1 MPNTNKEHYFFSD
14 QMYICF
20 LTSCKSAI
28 EMAEIPLYSS
38 QYSRRDYNQHQL
50 ISLLLLKEFIGQG
63 YRELVKLIE
72 ISGIVQESLGLAQIP
87 HFSTLCKFSSRLESS
102 FLNRIFKKTC
112 HLMSIVDSHVEVAAI
127 DSTGFVTDSSSY
139 YYSARTEKLRKDFIK
154 VTISVNTKNLS
165 ILAIKTSNSRCH
177 DSQLAIPVLRA
188 SHNMKKAEVYVMD
201 KAYDSEAIHNFI
213 HTELN
218 SDAIIP
224 TRNWSASYVS
234 GPHRQ
239 KMAQAFDRETYHQR
253 NIVETVF
260 SVIKRKFGDK
270 INARK
275 YHTKLKEIKLKCIVY
290 QLDRFLKYQRVFN
303 VL

>member
-1 MPNTNKEHYFFSD
+1 MPNNNKEQYFFSD
-14 QMYICF
+14 QTYICF
-20 LTSCKSAI
+20 LTACRSAI
-28 EMAEIPLYSS
+28 EMAKIPLYSS
-38 QYSRRDYNQHQL
+38 PYSRRDYNQHQL

-63 YRELVKLIE
+63 YRELIKLTE
-72 ISGIVQESLGLAQIP
+72 ISEILQESLGLAKIP
-87 HFSTLCKFSSRLESS
+87 HYSTLCKFVSRWDSSS
-102 FLNRIFKKTC
+102 LNQIFKKTC
-112 HLMSIVDSHVEVAAI
+112 NLMSIVDDHVTIAAI

-165 ILAIKTSNSRCH
+165 ILAIKTTNSRCH
-177 DSQLAIPVLRA
+177 DSKVAIPVLRA
-188 SHNMKKAEVYVMD
+188 SHKAKKADVYVMD
-201 KAYDSEAIHNFI
+201 KAYDSETIHDFIHN
-213 HTELN
+213 ELN

-224 TRNWSASYVS
+224 TRNWNASYVS
-234 GPHRQ
+234 GPYRQ
-239 KMAQAFDRETYHQR
+239 RMAQGFDREIYHQR

>member
-1 MPNTNKEHYFFSD
+1 
-14 QMYICF
+14 
-20 LTSCKSAI
+20 
-28 EMAEIPLYSS
+28 MAKIPLYSS
-38 QYSRRDYNQHQL
+38 QYSRKDYNQHQL
-50 ISLLLLKEFIGQG
+50 LSLLLLKEFIGQG
-63 YRELVKLIE
+63 YRELIKVIE
-72 ISGIVQESLGLAQIP
+72 ISEVVQEALGLAKIP
-87 HFSTLCKFSSRLESS
+87 HFTTLYKFASRLDSS
-102 FLNRIFKKTC
+102 SLNQIFKKTC
-112 HLMSIVDSHVEVAAI
+112 ELMSIVDDHVNVAAI

-154 VTISVNTKNLS
+154 VTISVNTKNLA
-165 ILAIKTSNSRCH
+165 ILAFKTCNSRCH
-177 DSQLAIPVLRA
+177 DSQVAIQVLRA
-188 SHNMKKAEVYVMD
+188 SHHTKKADVYVMD
-201 KAYDSEAIHNFI
+201 KAYDSEAIHDFI

-224 TRNWSASYVS
+224 TRNWNASYVS
-234 GPHRQ
+234 GPYRQ
-239 KMAQAFDRETYHQR
+239 RMAKAFDHETYHQR

-303 VL
+303 VF